1 MSKEQ
6 DKTWRDKKGKPITF
20 LDCKHAVHQAISVM
34 EKEVVSSSVMKK
46 SDSMYFTYKRHI
58 DVLEV
63 VREKFDML
71 HKATKK
77 AQRKTVKKR
86 GTSKVH

>member
-6 DKTWRDKKGKPITF
+6 DKVWRDKKGRPITF
-20 LDCKHAVHQAISVM
+20 KDCKDAVHEAIS
-34 EKEVVSSSVMKK
+34 
-46 SDSMYFTYKRHI
+46 SMSKTLAEDGPIRNSQNLSIAYQHHI

-77 AQRKTVKKR
+77 AQKKTVRQRKKLI
-86 GTSKVH
+86 H